1 MKNMRTSKK
10 LILSFS
16 VAILLPGIM
25 AIATLVG
32 LRNVNSASTRMYE
45 EYSRPLSYL
54 AYSVEYLQEMRYLAS
69 EYIIA
74 GSAVG
79 STYDPARINS
89 IGLRV
94 EELASLLNN
103 SMDLFAS
110 ALTDP
115 GAISR
120 YNEARQI
127 INNEYIG
134 FLRNANHLALEAD
147 TAAILEEKSIITPR
161 FDLALG
167 SLKDIFSIRV
177 DLAAEAASENTALYN
192 TFSYTLTPLLILAGI
207 LSTFLAVYISK
218 LLGKPMSVLSQLT
231 TLMGRDGDIVITP
244 EERSLMD
251 QYSDRKDEVGE
262 MFRGVDSL
270 IEYINECRGELQ
282 LVAAGDLTVD
292 VNIRSE
298 KDLLSK
304 SLKDMVDGL
313 HTMFS
318 EIASTS
324 EQVSTGALQIAS
336 GAQTLAQGSTEQAAT
351 IEQLSAATVEIS
363 EKTKANAKKAD
374 TASELAKSIK
384 EYAEKGNRRMD
395 EMVEAVNEIHAASES
410 ISNVIKV
417 IDDIAFQ
424 TNILALNATVEAAR
438 AGQHGKGFA
447 VVAEEV
453 RRLAAKSAEA
463 AKDTGVLILGAME
476 KSEHGARIAKETAE
490 SLADIVSGIS
500 GSSDIIHDIAEASES
515 QASGITQ
522 INTGIDHVAA
532 VVTQNSAVAE
542 QSAAASQQLSGQS
555 EVLMNLIAKFKLDA
569 PAELPEYAK
578 Y

>member
-16 VAILLPGIM
+16 IAILLPGIM
-25 AIATLVG
+25 AIAILVG
-32 LRNVNSASTRMYE
+32 LRYVNNASTRMYE
-45 EYSRPLSYL
+45 DYSRPLSHL
-54 AYSVEYLQEMRYLAS
+54 AYCVEYLQEMRYLAS

-79 STYDPARINS
+79 STYDPARINA

-94 EELASLLNN
+94 EELATQLNH
-103 SMDLFAS
+103 SMDLFAP

-115 GAISR
+115 VAISR
-120 YNEARQI
+120 YNDARQI

-134 FLRNANHLALEAD
+134 FLRNANRLAMEGNS
-147 TAAILEEKSIITPR
+147 AAILEEKNIITPR
-161 FDLALG
+161 FDLALS
-167 SLKDIFSIRV
+167 SLNDIFAIRV
-177 DLAAEAASENTALYN
+177 DLAAEASEANTALYN
-192 TFSYTLTPLLILAGI
+192 TFFYTLTPLLIFAGI
-207 LSTFLAVYISK
+207 ISMILAFYISK
-218 LLGKPMSVLSQLT
+218 LLGKPMHVLSELT

-244 EERSLMD
+244 EERSVMD
-251 QYSDRKDEVGE
+251 RYSNRKDEVGE
-262 MFRGVDSL
+262 MFRGVDAL

-282 LVAAGDLTVD
+282 LVADGDLTVD
-292 VNIRSE
+292 VTIRSE

-304 SLKDMVDGL
+304 SLKDMVDRL
-313 HTMFS
+313 HAMFS
-318 EIASTS
+318 EIAATS

-351 IEQLSAATVEIS
+351 IEQLSAATTEIS
-363 EKTKANAKKAD
+363 EKTKENAKMAE
-374 TASELAKSIK
+374 TASDLAKSIK
-384 EYAEKGNRRMD
+384 EYAEKGNSRMD

-438 AGQHGKGFA
+438 AGPHGKGFA

-463 AKDTGVLILGAME
+463 AKDTGALILGTME

-490 SLADIVSGIS
+490 SLADIVSGIN
-500 GSSDIIHDIAEASES
+500 GSSDIIHDIAEASET
-515 QASGITQ
+515 QASGIVQ
-522 INTGIDHVAA
+522 IETGIDHVAT

-555 EVLMNLIAKFKLDA
+555 DVLMNLIARFKLAA
-569 PAELPEYAK
+569 PGYAELPAY
-578 Y
+578 